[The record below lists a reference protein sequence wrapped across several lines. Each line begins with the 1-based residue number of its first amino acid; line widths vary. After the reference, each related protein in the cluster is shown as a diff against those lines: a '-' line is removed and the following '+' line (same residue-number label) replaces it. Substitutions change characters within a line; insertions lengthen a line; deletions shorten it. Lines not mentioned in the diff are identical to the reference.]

1 VLPFS
6 QVIRFPS
13 HGRFSLFDEGCGITV
28 INLMCF
34 CPLLPDF
41 LFSVEDCL
49 LVQIHLC
56 DLTIQREVAGESSER

>member
-1 VLPFS
+1 MLLFS
-6 QVIRFPS
+6 QVIRFSS
-13 HGRFSLFDEGCGITV
+13 HGRFSLFDEGCGITA
-28 INLMCF
+28 INLMCI
-34 CPLLPDF
+34 CPLLPIF

>member
-1 VLPFS
+1 
-6 QVIRFPS
+6 
-13 HGRFSLFDEGCGITV
+13 
-28 INLMCF
+28 MCI
-34 CPLLPDF
+34 CPLLPIF